1 MTTIHTRG
9 ICWCSNED
17 ATCAEPFDPDG
28 EDFRAG
34 FGEADDGQVVGA
46 CFFPLGF

>member
-1 MTTIHTRG
+1 MTAILTRD

-17 ATCAEPFDPDG
+17 TTCVEPVDPDC

-34 FGEADDGQVVGA
+34 FGEAGDGQVVGA
-46 CFFPLGF
+46 WFFPLGL